1 MSDLMVLR
9 SLERELLVYR
19 RLFRGSLFTTFGVP
33 ILFLAAMGLG
43 LGGLVDER
51 TGPVDG
57 LDYLTFIA
65 PGVMAAGAMQ
75 SAAAESLWPVMAGL
89 KWIGSY
95 KATISTPVSAADIYA
110 GRVLFTAVRATVSST
125 AFLLVAWL
133 FGGVPSP
140 WGLLALPAAVLCA
153 VAFAAPITAFT
164 ATQDTDIGFPLI
176 IRLGVMPL
184 FLFSG
189 TFFPVDQLP
198 DALEPLAL
206 ASPLWHGVELCR
218 AATTGEVEFL
228 PAVGHVLVLGF
239 FVLIG
244 VLWGTRTFP
253 RRLTP

>member
-1 MSDLMVLR
+1 MVLR

-51 TGPVDG
+51 TGPVEG

-110 GRVLFTAVRATVSST
+110 GRVLFTAVRATVSSS

-133 FGGVPSP
+133 FGGVPSA

-153 VAFAAPITAFT
+153 VAFAAPIAAFT

-189 TFFPVDQLP
+189 TFFPVAQLP
-198 DALEPLAL
+198 DALEPVAL

-218 AATTGEVEFL
+218 AATTGDVEFL
-228 PAVGHVLVLGF
+228 PAVAHVLVLGF
-239 FVLIG
+239 FVLVG

>member
-1 MSDLMVLR
+1 MSESTVLR

-43 LGGLVDER
+43 LGGLVNER
-51 TGPVDG
+51 TGAVEG

-75 SAAAESLWPVMAGL
+75 SSAAESLWPIMAGL
-89 KWIGSY
+89 KWVGSY
-95 KATISTPVSAADIYA
+95 KATISTPVSAADIYM
-110 GRVLFTAVRATVSST
+110 GRVLFTAVRATVSSS
-125 AFLLVAWL
+125 AFLLIATL
-133 FGGVPSP
+133 FGGVPSA
-140 WGLLALPAAVLCA
+140 WGVLAIPAAVLCA
-153 VAFAAPITAFT
+153 VAFAAPIAAFT
-164 ATQDTDIGFPLI
+164 ATQDTDVAFPLI

-189 TFFPVDQLP
+189 TFFPVEQLP

-206 ASPLWHGVELCR
+206 VSPLWHGVELCR
-218 AATTGEVEFL
+218 AATTGTFEAL
-228 PAVGHVLVLGF
+228 PALMHVVVLAGFVAVGVAF
-239 FVLIG
+239 G
-244 VLWGTRTFP
+244 VRTFP

>member
-1 MSDLMVLR
+1 MSESTVVR
-9 SLERELLVYR
+9 ALERELLVYR
-19 RLFRGSLFTTFGVP
+19 RLFRGSLFTTFGLP
-33 ILFLAAMGLG
+33 ILFLAAMGIG
-43 LGGLVDER
+43 LGGLVNER
-51 TGPVDG
+51 TGAVEG

-95 KATISTPVSAADIYA
+95 KATISTPVSAAEIYI
-110 GRVLFTAVRATVSST
+110 GRVLFTAVRATVSSS

-133 FGGVPSP
+133 FGGVPSA
-140 WGLLALPAAVLCA
+140 WGVFAVPAAALCA
-153 VAFAAPITAFT
+153 VAFAAPIAAFT
-164 ATQDTDIGFPLI
+164 ATQDTDVGFPLI

-189 TFFPVDQLP
+189 TFFPVRQLP

-218 AATTGEVEFL
+218 AATTGSFELL
-228 PAVGHVLVLGF
+228 PAVVHVLVLAGF
-239 FVLIG
+239 VAVGMAL
-244 VLWGTRTFP
+244 GTRTFP
-253 RRLTP
+253 KRLTP